1 MKTPLTQINHLS
13 FPKKDH
19 KHVWQSAFGASGT
32 SALAALTEKE
42 NQFCVYVAATSEIA
56 RQVAQELDFFSS
68 KDFTRLVLPEWETL
82 PYDLFSPHGDIVSER
97 LSTLASLPSLKTGVL
112 VVTASTLMQRLP
124 PPQYIINNTF
134 DLQVGKQFDPLTQR
148 EKLISCGYR
157 TVDTVFNRGE
167 LAIRGSIFD
176 LFPMGSDLPIRI
188 DIFDSEIETLRTFD
202 PDTQRTIEQTNLMQ
216 ILPGK
221 EFPLDQIGIE
231 RFKKSWH
238 ESFVTDVRN
247 CPLYQDVNSGIA
259 PQGLEYYFPFFFE
272 KTGTL
277 FDYLPQN
284 TLFAL
289 ETEADSAANDFSELV
304 RTRYESY
311 RYDTERPIPPPEA
324 IYLTWHQV
332 LDRLGQERQILIDHK
347 QQKTKHVVNLG
358 GKPLPDIVINH
369 RLNDPIKS
377 LRAFVANIDANVLF
391 TAPTNGRLEH
401 LLNLLQKFG
410 LQITPLENIDEFVSN
425 QPPLAI
431 TKASIERGLWNTSI
445 AIITETNILGTQSA
459 TDASSHRSKTNDPDT
474 IIRNLTELSIDA
486 PVVHLD
492 HGVGRYKGLEIL
504 EIDEQTVE
512 FLSLLYADNA
522 KLYVPVT
529 SLHLISRYTG
539 ASADSAPLHR
549 LGSDQWEKAKKRAAE
564 KARDAAAELLD
575 IYARR
580 KASKGRAFE
589 IPGDDYYKFCA
600 QFPYR
605 LTKDQETAIDSLITD
620 LTSPLATD
628 RLICGDV
635 GFGKTEVAMRAAYL
649 AVQSGLQVAV
659 LVPTTLLAQQ
669 HYETFCD
676 RFAGWPHEIEFLSRM
691 RSATDAQEI
700 GARLKNG
707 SIDIVIGTH
716 RLLSPAVK
724 YDQLGLV
731 IIDEEHRFGVQ
742 QKEALKS
749 LRTDTDILTLTATP
763 IPRTLNMAM
772 SGMRD
777 LSIIATPPA
786 KRLSIK
792 TFVIQSSDQIIKEAV
807 QRELSRGGQVFY
819 VHNEVQ
825 SIETATRK
833 LAKLVPNARIGVG
846 HGQLPKRELEKV
858 MSEFYHG
865 QLNILV
871 CTTIIETGID
881 IPNANTI
888 IIERADKFGLAQLH
902 QLRGR
907 VGRSTRQAYAYLLTT
922 HPKSIRPDS
931 KKRLEAIELAGDLG
945 AGFTLA
951 THDLEI
957 RGAGEFLGDEQS
969 GQIQTIGFSLY
980 LEMLNRAVETI
991 RDGGSFELTKPLQ
1004 TTHEVN
1010 LHIPTLI
1017 PEDYLPDVHNR
1028 LIMYKRISNTKNNS
1042 EILDLQSEMIDRFG
1056 NLPESISNLFEV
1068 TRVKLKALLAG
1079 IERIDFGDK
1088 GGRIEFG
1095 QQPNIDTEALV
1106 RMIEKQSDL
1115 FSMVDGNRLRLH
1127 HQTDTGN
1134 QRLELIITMLDTLT
1148 ANKH

>member
-1 MKTPLTQINHLS
+1 M
-13 FPKKDH
+13 
-19 KHVWQSAFGASGT
+19 
-32 SALAALTEKE
+32 
-42 NQFCVYVAATSEIA
+42 
-56 RQVAQELDFFSS
+56 
-68 KDFTRLVLPEWETL
+68 
-82 PYDLFSPHGDIVSER
+82 
-97 LSTLASLPSLKTGVL
+97 
-112 VVTASTLMQRLP
+112 
-124 PPQYIINNTF
+124 
-134 DLQVGKQFDPLTQR
+134 
-148 EKLISCGYR
+148 
-157 TVDTVFNRGE
+157 
-167 LAIRGSIFD
+167 
-176 LFPMGSDLPIRI
+176 
-188 DIFDSEIETLRTFD
+188 
-202 PDTQRTIEQTNLMQ
+202 
-216 ILPGK
+216 
-221 EFPLDQIGIE
+221 
-231 RFKKSWH
+231 
-238 ESFVTDVRN
+238 
-247 CPLYQDVNSGIA
+247 
-259 PQGLEYYFPFFFE
+259 
-272 KTGTL
+272 
-277 FDYLPQN
+277 
-284 TLFAL
+284 
-289 ETEADSAANDFSELV
+289 
-304 RTRYESY
+304 
-311 RYDTERPIPPPEA
+311 
-324 IYLTWHQV
+324 
-332 LDRLGQERQILIDHK
+332 
-347 QQKTKHVVNLG
+347 
-358 GKPLPDIVINH
+358 
-369 RLNDPIKS
+369 
-377 LRAFVANIDANVLF
+377 ANIDANVLF

-425 QPPLAI
+425 QTPLAI

-504 EIDEQTVE
+504 KIDEQTVE

-635 GFGKTEVAMRAAYL
+635 GFGKAEVAMRAAYL

-1017 PEDYLPDVHNR
+1017 PEDYLPDVHTR